1 MYKNLKEI
9 AAHKQRLWFKKSY
22 SREIFLLIGYWIV
35 ELVFLEWNFLYIKK
49 INCSPPI
56 LNAYY
61 MYVRGAHSAR
71 VFCMY
76 NVFERHFC
84 FRRVAILAVAAMN
97 SFKFTGFFLEHELQ
111 QGYFMVTKYGTSLFS
126 GMYLLKDGPVRI

>member
-22 SREIFLLIGYWIV
+22 SREIFFLIGYWIV
-35 ELVFLEWNFLYIKK
+35 ELVFLEWSFLYIKK

-61 MYVRGAHSAR
+61 MYVRGVHSAR

-97 SFKFTGFFLEHELQ
+97 SFKFTGFFFRAWVAARIFH
-111 QGYFMVTKYGTSLFS
+111 GYKVWYILVFRHVFIERWSC
-126 GMYLLKDGPVRI
+126 